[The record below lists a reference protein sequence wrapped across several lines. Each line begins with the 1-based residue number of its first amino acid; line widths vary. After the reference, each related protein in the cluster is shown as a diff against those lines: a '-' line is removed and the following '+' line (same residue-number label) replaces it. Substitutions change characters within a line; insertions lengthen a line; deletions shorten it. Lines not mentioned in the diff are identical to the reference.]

1 MPQRGLN
8 VISKAM
14 WKAQNAARAE
24 DALALYVMELEY
36 AERQDDASA
45 VIGALGREGF
55 AVVPLALAD
64 TTVDALLKQF
74 STMRADD
81 EQVVMLRQRMKD
93 FYDGAVRLAERP
105 LNNPMIHSLIYNAI
119 SKRAESQRDSG
130 DRPFIMPYDKVG
142 IERMTAVI
150 CDDLV
155 KEKHT
160 VISKEPPTDLVETVI
175 LKAGQKGTGIS
186 LVFGSDTDHI
196 NEIYRTIVENQRLH

>member
-1 MPQRGLN
+1 MPQRGID

-36 AERQDDASA
+36 AERQEDASA
-45 VIGALGREGF
+45 IAAALGREGF
-55 AVVPLALAD
+55 SVVPLVLED
-64 TTVDALLKQF
+64 VTVDALLKQF
-74 STMRADD
+74 SSMRADD
-81 EQVVMLRQRMKD
+81 EQVVMLRQRMTD

-105 LNNPMIHSLIYNAI
+105 LTNPMIRSLIHNAI
-119 SKRAESQRDSG
+119 SKRAETQRDVG

-142 IERMTAVI
+142 IERMTGLV
-150 CDDLV
+150 CEDLI

-160 VISKEPPTDLVETVI
+160 VVANEPPADLIEKVI

-196 NEIYRTIVENQRLH
+196 NQIYRTIVENQRLH

>member
-1 MPQRGLN
+1 MPQRGID

-36 AERQDDASA
+36 AERQEDAVA
-45 VIGALGREGF
+45 VVNALAKEGF
-55 AVVPLALAD
+55 AVVPLALED
-64 TTVDALLKQF
+64 VTVDALLKEF
-74 STMRADD
+74 TSMRADD
-81 EQVVMLRQRMKD
+81 EQITMLRQRMKD
-93 FYDGAVRLAERP
+93 FYDGSVRLAERP
-105 LNNPMIHSLIYNAI
+105 LTNPMIRSLIYNAI

-142 IERMTAVI
+142 IERMTALV
-150 CDDLV
+150 CEDLT

-160 VISKEPPTDLVETVI
+160 AITNEPPADLVEKVI

-186 LVFGSDTDHI
+186 LVFGSDNDHI
-196 NEIYRTIVENQRLH
+196 SEIYRTIVENQRLH

>member
-1 MPQRGLN
+1 MPQRGIE

-36 AERQDDASA
+36 ADRQEDARA
-45 VIGALGREGF
+45 VCGALGKEGF
-55 AVVPLALAD
+55 SVVPLQLED
-64 TTVDALLKQF
+64 VTVDALLKQF
-74 STMRADD
+74 SSMRADD

-93 FYDGAVRLAERP
+93 FYDGSVRLAERP
-105 LNNPMIHSLIYNAI
+105 LTNPMIRSLITSAI
-119 SKRAESQRDSG
+119 TKRAESQRDSG
-130 DRPFIMPYDKVG
+130 DRPFIMPYDRVG
-142 IERMTAVI
+142 IDRMTALI
-150 CDDLV
+150 CEDLV

-160 VISKEPPTDLVETVI
+160 VVVNEPPPDLVEKVI

-196 NEIYRTIVENQRLH
+196 NEIYHTVVQNQRVH

>member
-1 MPQRGLN
+1 MPQRGID

-36 AERQDDASA
+36 AERQEDASA
-45 VIGALGREGF
+45 VVGALGKEGF
-55 AVVPLALAD
+55 AVVPLALED
-64 TTVDALLKQF
+64 VTVDVLLKQF
-74 STMRADD
+74 SSMRTED
-81 EQVVMLRQRMKD
+81 EQIAMLRQRMKD
-93 FYDGAVRLAERP
+93 FYDGSVRLAERP
-105 LNNPMIHSLIYNAI
+105 LTNPMIRSLINSAI
-119 SKRAESQRDSG
+119 TKRAEGQRDSG

-142 IERMTAVI
+142 IERMTALV
-150 CDDLV
+150 CEDLA

-160 VISKEPPTDLVETVI
+160 VIANEPPADLVEKVI
-175 LKAGQKGTGIS
+175 VKAGQKGTGIS

>member
-1 MPQRGLN
+1 MPQRGID

-36 AERQDDASA
+36 AERQEDASA
-45 VIGALGREGF
+45 VVGALGKEGF
-55 AVVPLALAD
+55 AVVPLALED
-64 TTVDALLKQF
+64 VTVDALLKQF
-74 STMRADD
+74 SSMRAED
-81 EQVVMLRQRMKD
+81 EQIAMLRQRMKD
-93 FYDGAVRLAERP
+93 FYDGSVRLAERP
-105 LNNPMIHSLIYNAI
+105 LTNPMIRSLINSAI
-119 SKRAESQRDSG
+119 TKRAEGQRDSG

-142 IERMTAVI
+142 IERMTALV
-150 CDDLV
+150 CEDLA

-160 VISKEPPTDLVETVI
+160 VIANEPPADLVEKVI
-175 LKAGQKGTGIS
+175 VKAGQKGTGIS

>member
-1 MPQRGLN
+1 MPQRGID

-36 AERQDDASA
+36 AERREDASA
-45 VIGALGREGF
+45 VVAALGKEGF
-55 AVVPLALAD
+55 AVVPLALED
-64 TTVDALLKQF
+64 VTVDALLKEF
-74 STMRADD
+74 SSMRAED
-81 EQVVMLRQRMKD
+81 EQIAMLRQRMKD
-93 FYDGAVRLAERP
+93 FYDGSVRLAERP
-105 LNNPMIHSLIYNAI
+105 LTNPMIRSLINSAI

-142 IERMTAVI
+142 IERMTALV
-150 CDDLV
+150 CEDLA

-160 VISKEPPTDLVETVI
+160 VIANEPPADLVEKVI
-175 LKAGQKGTGIS
+175 AKAGQKGTGIS